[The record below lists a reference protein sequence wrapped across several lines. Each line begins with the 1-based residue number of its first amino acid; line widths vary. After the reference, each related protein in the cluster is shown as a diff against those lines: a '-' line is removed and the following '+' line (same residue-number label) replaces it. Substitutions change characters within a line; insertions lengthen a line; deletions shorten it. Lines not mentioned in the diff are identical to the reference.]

1 MSLAV
6 NKVPTMLSV
15 QMGASCQ
22 SSHLREEKQ
31 ALKSPKRVKK
41 IKNLPPGSGSGG
53 GSGSDSVDSE
63 DLKDSI
69 IKVCRSMLKSYPSKD
84 DMYNEIDN
92 LKEDL
97 REEMIED
104 LKPMFQDMTLEM
116 I

>member
-1 MSLAV
+1 
-6 NKVPTMLSV
+6 LSI
-15 QMGASCQ
+15 
-22 SSHLREEKQ
+22 KP
-31 ALKSPKRVKK
+31 PKRGETSTKK
-41 IKNLPPGSGSGG
+41 PKKSKKNKKPAPRKKKESSSDDDSSGSGSGG